1 MTLAVVVMVG
11 GGSSSGGGSGSG
23 WRLRCTGRDG
33 VAVAV
38 LLPLLLQVVVVV
50 VDDTKP
56 ASWQYAICVMCLR
69 INWAALAQAALGHRT
84 RRRGFTRPR
93 YSAELSSIS
102 RRLASSP
109 ACKQAFAS
117 TFCQPTLQATRPA
130 YGPRTVNLRPESKTP
145 RLSWL
150 PSKAK
155 ASRPLRISR
164 ELSGWPGFRFRN
176 LGCDQ

>member
-1 MTLAVVVMVG
+1 M
-11 GGSSSGGGSGSG
+11 
-23 WRLRCTGRDG
+23 
-33 VAVAV
+33 AVAV

-84 RRRGFTRPR
+84 RGGGLPAHDAAQNSRAFREGLPHRQHASKPLQEPFVSLHCKLRG
-93 YSAELSSIS
+93 
-102 RRLASSP
+102 
-109 ACKQAFAS
+109 QAYRA
-117 TFCQPTLQATRPA
+117 
-130 YGPRTVNLRPESKTP
+130 RTVNLRPESKTP